1 MFSTC
6 RLLSALFR
14 LGSRLYCL
22 SRRFQSVCCTL
33 SFVSN
38 HRNLLIAVSV
48 ASYYVISE
56 RWFFRLLTLH
66 RSVKAHGNENLAFK
80 VCLPKI
86 LNRLSEY
93 TLYFLECCTFMV
105 SMIFFIKIHACLSK
119 LWTASPHLFMTCLT
133 RRYLADKSL
142 KFKFLLIRVWMM
154 SFRVTEPKA
163 VIATRRAN

>member
-1 MFSTC
+1 MKTKRKSRNSSWFERFVEFDMFSKC
-6 RLLSALFR
+6 CLLSALFR

-56 RWFFRLLTLH
+56 RWFFHLFTLH

-86 LNRLSEY
+86 RNRLSEY
-93 TLYFLECCTFMV
+93 TLYFLECCTFVV
-105 SMIFFIKIHACLSK
+105 SMIFHQNSRLLKQVVDCIAASFYDLPHA
-119 LWTASPHLFMTCLT
+119 
-133 RRYLADKSL
+133 
-142 KFKFLLIRVWMM
+142 
-154 SFRVTEPKA
+154 
-163 VIATRRAN
+163 